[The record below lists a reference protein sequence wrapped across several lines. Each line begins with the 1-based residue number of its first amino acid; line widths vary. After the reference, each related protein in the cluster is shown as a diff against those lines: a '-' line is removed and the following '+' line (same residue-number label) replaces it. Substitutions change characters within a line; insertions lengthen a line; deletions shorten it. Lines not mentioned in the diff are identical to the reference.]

1 MSLGFHDPR
10 QNDFT
15 FGIYHCCIL
24 SQTDFLSDLMSSPYC
39 YDAPLLSSYAPAGD
53 YSQDTHGRPGAGTR
67 CTVTRNLS
75 RKGNYIRHILNQQN
89 GMNQLLSGIQQ
100 ASPAFV

>member
-1 MSLGFHDPR
+1 MGIHEPR

-15 FGIYHCCIL
+15 FGIYHFCIL

-39 YDAPLLSSYAPAGD
+39 YDAPLVSSYAPAGD
-53 YSQDTHGRPGAGTR
+53 YSQVTHGRPGAGTR
-67 CTVTRNLS
+67 CTVTRDLS
-75 RKGNYIRHILNQQN
+75 GKGNNLRRIFNQQI
-89 GMNQLLSGIQQ
+89 GMNQLFSGIHQ